1 MIRLHARGTEKFP
14 PPGVLPRPCH
24 PYLRHSGRDHFP
36 RTAEEK
42 KLMDHGP
49 QMHGILVIVVVAA
62 ALGWGLVSLVRK
74 ARRRSD
80 RNLERD
86 RDSEK

>member
-1 MIRLHARGTEKFP
+1 
-14 PPGVLPRPCH
+14 
-24 PYLRHSGRDHFP
+24 
-36 RTAEEK
+36 
-42 KLMDHGP
+42 MDHGP

-80 RNLERD
+80 RSLERD